1 MKKIYALFIIL
12 SCIVAQNEYLVTLP
26 ATSYTEWV
34 YYSFETHEVV
44 DITNPESSLDWDI
57 AMQRKHIRS
66 NSGLAGIGFGGGY
79 VDSTKTWNDNW
90 STMNELPSNMSW
102 HTDETF
108 YDFYDIVTHTMG
120 EGIENPSL
128 RSWGWFNN
136 TFQLI
141 PTNYVM
147 FVRCANGEDIIKL
160 WAYDY
165 YANGSGNIAIRYQTG
180 FNSNLSN
187 DISEN
192 KQFSLG
198 NAYPNPFNPSTS
210 FEINIPEHN
219 YLDVNVYDIR
229 GLKVDNVY
237 SGYINSGKH
246 TFRWDANEYQSGVYF
261 IKSDFSGKSSS
272 QKVLLVK

>member
-12 SCIVAQNEYLVTLP
+12 SSIVAQNEYLVTLP

-120 EGIENPSL
+120 EGIENPAL

-147 FVRCANGEDIIKL
+147 FVRCANGEDIVKL

-180 FNSNLSN
+180 FNNNLSS
-187 DISEN
+187 DILDDKE
-192 KQFSLG
+192 FSLG

-210 FEINIPEHN
+210 FEINIPEYN

-229 GLKVDNVY
+229 GLKVDNVF
-237 SGYINSGKH
+237 SGFINSGKH
-246 TFRWDANEYQSGVYF
+246 TFRWDANELQSGVYF